1 MSGVELAHLLAVQG
15 SMSGRLFGKVGQMNA
30 AKPKLVALKKTSA
43 PKPKRERGAAKMQ
56 EAADEI
62 LGRDCKPIIEAL
74 SSNGKKGQM
83 QSTKFLYGL
92 AQTAEASTEGEGGA
106 SKFRSIALEWANS
119 PEWKG
124 ESEAEQ
130 ADEENGAN

>member
-1 MSGVELAHLLAVQG
+1 M
-15 SMSGRLFGKVGQMNA
+15 K
-30 AKPKLVALKKTSA
+30 KKTST
-43 PKPKRERGAAKMQ
+43 PEQKRKRGAAKMR

-62 LGRDCKPIIEAL
+62 LNRDCKPIVEAL

-83 QSTKFLYGL
+83 QSVKLLYDL
-92 AQTAEASTEGEGGA
+92 AQTAEVSTEGEGGA

-124 ESEAEQ
+124 ESEAEK
-130 ADEENGAN
+130 ADEQDGAE

>member
-1 MSGVELAHLLAVQG
+1 MQFLNEVQG
-15 SMSGRLFGKVGQMNA
+15 SISGRLSGKVGQMKA
-30 AKPKLVALKKTSA
+30 AKPNLVALKKKKSA
-43 PKPKRERGAAKMQ
+43 PAKRKRGAVKMR
-56 EAADEI
+56 ETADEI
-62 LGRDCKPIIEAL
+62 LGRDCKPIVEAL

-83 QSTKFLYGL
+83 QSARFLYGL

-124 ESEAEQ
+124 ESETEK